1 MPWRISFK
9 FNFEKFLASM
19 TLMAQEV
26 PDLTSFRASKLFYFA
41 DKFHLTRYG
50 RPIMGDMY
58 VRMDHGPV
66 PSHAYDLM
74 NEIAN
79 PMRIQGLRQSNLGML
94 RQYLRLQKDGPHPVF
109 EAKKKPNTAALSE
122 SDIEALNFA
131 IENYGHLTVSGLWLK
146 AHAER
151 AWKETDGHWIDY
163 RLFFDEQDS
172 DQMAVLEFVEEQ
184 GENATILK
192 ALTEQR

>member
-1 MPWRISFK
+1 MPWPISFK
-9 FNFEKFLASM
+9 FNFEKFLASV
-19 TLMAQEV
+19 TYMAQEV
-26 PDLTSFRASKLFYFA
+26 HDLTKFRASKLLYFA
-41 DKFHLTRYG
+41 DKFHLTHYG

-74 NEIAN
+74 NEIAD
-79 PMRIQGLRQSNLGML
+79 PMKIQGLHQTNLGML

-122 SDIEALNFA
+122 SDIEALDFA
-131 IENYGHLTVSGLWLK
+131 IENYGRLTVSALWRK
-146 AHAER
+146 AHGER

-163 RLFFDEQDS
+163 RLFFDEHDS

-184 GENATILK
+184 GEDANFLK
-192 ALTEQR
+192 ALADQG